1 MDILRPR
8 GNSGYHP
15 VPGGKGSDIAGRTS
29 LGGPPFGGRVHG
41 APGEDDINR
50 PVYAGT
56 QNDNQIRKDRGP
68 WWHVEDVAPYPA
80 KREFTKAGPVRPEL
94 HMRTFAWRQQSG
106 DSFQSREGMHTE
118 IPKQQPQLLSGK
130 ETMQRARQNRLTV
143 QVYRGQ
149 SYSQT
154 TKPQGA

>member
-1 MDILRPR
+1 MHVLRPR
-8 GNSGYHP
+8 GNNGYAHI
-15 VPGGKGSDIAGRTS
+15 PGGKGTEVGLGTS
-29 LGGPPFGGRVHG
+29 ASGPPFSGRVLG

-50 PVYAGT
+50 PVYSGT
-56 QNDNQIRKDRGP
+56 QNDSSIRKDRGP

-80 KREFTKAGPVRPEL
+80 HREFTAAGPVRPEL
-94 HMRTFAWRQQSG
+94 HMRTFSYRKWSGGSHQSH
-106 DSFQSREGMHTE
+106 EGMHTQ

-130 ETMQRARQNRLTV
+130 ETMSRARQNRLTV